1 VNNVDVEQ
9 FRWSLDQ
16 YGAQLQAWP
25 DPESAEKLLLESVEA
40 RTLLATVVAI
50 EQALQEGSHVA
61 PEALKQ
67 RIMAQISEPRTS
79 IRQEIATLLPL
90 QGRWTR
96 AATAALP
103 LLLGFAFGFTSQESG
118 SATDNDV
125 DSLWIVGDGLEQIN
139 IEIDSSGTRIEEE

>member
-1 VNNVDVEQ
+1 MDVEQ

-16 YGAQLQAWP
+16 YGAQIQAWP

-50 EQALQEGSHVA
+50 EQALQERSHVA

-67 RIMAQISEPRTS
+67 RIMAQISEPRAS
-79 IRQEIATLLPL
+79 IWQEIATLLPL

-118 SATDNDV
+118 SATDNEV

-139 IEIDSSGTRIEEE
+139 IEMDSSGTRIEEE